1 MTEVHN
7 MWQRKNIGWSN
18 NTIAT
23 WTTTYGSAC
32 TIAGLTLVPWALKRL
47 SKSTFTVLASITVGL
62 QTALWGVAEAGWPE
76 WRGIPL
82 YALSGFDSTLTAGLM
97 QSLRPLQ
104 CFCLSALHLTDT

>member
-1 MTEVHN
+1 

-23 WTTTYGSAC
+23 WTTTYGTAC
-32 TIAGLTLVPWALKRL
+32 TIAGLTLVPWALKNL

-82 YALSGFDSTLTAGLM
+82 YAYTPRLAWVNVAHLSITLTQWLCY
-97 QSLRPLQ
+97 SNV
-104 CFCLSALHLTDT
+104 CI